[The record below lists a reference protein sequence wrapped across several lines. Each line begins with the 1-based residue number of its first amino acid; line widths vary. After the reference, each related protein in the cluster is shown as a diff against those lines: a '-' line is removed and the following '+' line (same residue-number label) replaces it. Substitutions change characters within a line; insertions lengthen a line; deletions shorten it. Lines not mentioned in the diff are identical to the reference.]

1 MEKDALRFGCYPQ
14 SPRPQAAGSLGA
26 EYEEDL
32 GNRSG
37 AKLVI
42 CQQWMNAVGDVCV
55 FCSEARP
62 CLYVK

>member
-1 MEKDALRFGCYPQ
+1 MPPDSVTIHKAPDHKRSVP
-14 SPRPQAAGSLGA
+14 LGA
-26 EYEEDL
+26 GYGEDL
-32 GNRSG
+32 EFRSG

-62 CLYVK
+62 CL

>member
-1 MEKDALRFGCYPQ
+1 MPPDSVTIHKAPDLEAV
-14 SPRPQAAGSLGA
+14 GSLGA
-26 EYEEDL
+26 EYGEDL
-32 GNRSG
+32 EFRSG

-62 CLYVK
+62 CL